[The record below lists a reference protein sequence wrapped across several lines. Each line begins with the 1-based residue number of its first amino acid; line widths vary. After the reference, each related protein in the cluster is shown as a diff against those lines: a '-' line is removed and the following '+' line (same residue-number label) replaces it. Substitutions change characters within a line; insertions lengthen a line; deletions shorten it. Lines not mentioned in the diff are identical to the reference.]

1 MKIGIKESWEYKL
14 TAYMMSQGISLLG
27 SSVVSLAIIWYI
39 TLKTGSGSLVAGVT
53 ITTFLPQALVMLYGG
68 VLADRYPPKRIVILS
83 DSMIAI
89 STLILAIFFMTGIDN
104 VGWLFFFNALRSF
117 GTGIQLPASKSI
129 MPLIVPK
136 EKLMRANSIN
146 TGVWSV
152 IQLVAPGLGGIV
164 MSLMDMEYVF
174 LIDVLTAGI
183 SIIILATI
191 MVPPLRMGER
201 NENVREDLMEGFRYI
216 LNSKVLRRAILLY
229 ILFQFLVVPASQ
241 LTPLLASKNV
251 GDEVW
256 ILSVIETAF
265 SIGALSIS
273 VFMAYRE
280 LKIPHFKL
288 IGLSSIVF
296 GMTMLLLLLAQD
308 ILQFSLIMFLMGI
321 GSPLYYTP
329 LITHI
334 QESTEEDF
342 MGRTFSYVDL
352 LSSIATPLGMVV
364 FAPLTSTSILL
375 PFIIPGVL
383 LILLGGWIRKKWNL
397 NFC

>member
-1 MKIGIKESWEYKL
+1 MRMLKKETWQYKL
-14 TAYMMSQGISLLG
+14 AAYMVSQGISLLG
-27 SSVVSLAIIWYI
+27 SSVVSLAIIWYV
-39 TLKTGSGSLVAGVT
+39 TLGTGSGSLVAGVT

-68 VLADRYPPKRIVILS
+68 ILADRYPPKRIVILS
-83 DSMIAI
+83 DSMIAL
-89 STLILAIFFMTGIDN
+89 STLILAIFFFSGIDN
-104 VGWLFFFNALRSF
+104 VGWVFFFNALRSF

-129 MPLIVPK
+129 LPQIVPK
-136 EKLMRANSIN
+136 EQLMRANSIN

-152 IQLVAPGLGGIV
+152 IQLVSPGLGGLV

-174 LIDVLTAGI
+174 LIDVLTAVI

-191 MVPPLRMGER
+191 IMPSCEILQR
-201 NENVREDLMEGFRYI
+201 NENTREELVQGFRYI
-216 LNSKVLRRAILLY
+216 MNSRALRSAILLY
-229 ILFQFLVVPASQ
+229 TVFQFLVVPASQ

-251 GDEVW
+251 GGEVW

-265 SIGALSIS
+265 SIGALSVS
-273 VFMAYRE
+273 LFMAYRE

-296 GMTMLLLLLAQD
+296 GMTLLLLLPARG
-308 ILQFSLIMFLMGI
+308 ILLFAAMMFLMGI

-334 QESTEEDF
+334 QENTEESY

-352 LSSIATPLGMVV
+352 LSSLSTPLGMMV
-364 FAPLTSTSILL
+364 FGPLANISILL
-375 PFIIPGVL
+375 PFVIPGIA
-383 LILLGGWIRKKWNL
+383 LILLGIWVQKKMQEK
-397 NFC
+397 